1 MKRNKLI
8 FLKPKKGNNL
18 GQWLIEQGISAGFP
32 SPADDFKE
40 VRISLDKELVK
51 NKEATFYARVSGD
64 SMVGAGLDD
73 GDLLV
78 IDRSLNPE
86 NGKIAVCLVDGEFT
100 VIWRVYKGQCG
111 IIRSD
116 TDRENKMKI
125 YKEGDQIKLK
135 QGERHRLIGL
145 DEYCLVAEIWQHTDK
160 NKPSNEEDIVRVQ
173 DDFGR

>member
-1 MKRNKLI
+1 MKKEKLK
-8 FLKPKKGNNL
+8 FLKPKKGNSM
-18 GQWLIEQGISAGFP
+18 GQFLVEQGISAGFP

-86 NGKIAVCLVDGEFT
+86 NGKIGVCLIDGEFT
-100 VIWRVYKGQCG
+100 VKRIKKEKNKLYLMP
-111 IIRSD
+111 
-116 TDRENKMKI
+116 ENKK
-125 YKEGDQIKLK
+125 YKPIELKEENELIIWGIVEYVIKK
-135 QGERHRLIGL
+135 
-145 DEYCLVAEIWQHTDK
+145 T
-160 NKPSNEEDIVRVQ
+160 
-173 DDFGR
+173 

>member
-1 MKRNKLI
+1 MNKKNKLEFFI
-8 FLKPKKGNNL
+8 PKKENGL
-18 GQWLIEQGISAGFP
+18 GQWLAEEGISAGFP

-40 VRISLDKELVK
+40 TRISLDRELVK

-100 VIWRVYKGQCG
+100 VKRIKKEKNELYL
-111 IIRSD
+111 IP
-116 TDRENKMKI
+116 ENKK
-125 YKEGDQIKLK
+125 YKPIELKEENELIIWGVVEYVIKK
-135 QGERHRLIGL
+135 
-145 DEYCLVAEIWQHTDK
+145 V
-160 NKPSNEEDIVRVQ
+160 
-173 DDFGR
+173 

>member
-1 MKRNKLI
+1 MKKEKLT
-8 FLKPKKGNNL
+8 FLKPTDGNSM

-40 VRISLDKELVK
+40 VRISLDKELIK

-86 NGKIAVCLVDGEFT
+86 NGKIAICFIDGDFT
-100 VIWRVYKGQCG
+100 VKRIKKEKGKFYLMP
-111 IIRSD
+111 
-116 TDRENKMKI
+116 ENKK
-125 YKEGDQIKLK
+125 YKAIELNEDNELIIWGVVEYVIKK
-135 QGERHRLIGL
+135 
-145 DEYCLVAEIWQHTDK
+145 V
-160 NKPSNEEDIVRVQ
+160 
-173 DDFGR
+173 